1 MVLVAIAWLT
11 ASGQGSRAWLGL
23 GAGVALF
30 AGLGLLDDLC
40 AIVKA
45 EFGVSYRPEGLSK
58 LIKKNGF
65 SRQKPRPHHPKT
77 NLACQEAFKKRCR
90 HSQANCSST

>member
-1 MVLVAIAWLT
+1 MRIRKGPDPETDGRSADT
-11 ASGQGSRAWLGL
+11 
-23 GAGVALF
+23 
-30 AGLGLLDDLC
+30 LDDLC

-65 SRQKPRPHHPKT
+65 FR
-77 NLACQEAFKKRCR
+77 
-90 HSQANCSST
+90 